1 MQVNNVLV
9 ATVEVIQKENKELFI
24 IQQKLEHALLKEPWK
39 PFADFERYKNLNSV
53 LIQRKVH

>member
-24 IQQKLEHALLKEPWK
+24 IQQKLEHALLKEP
-39 PFADFERYKNLNSV
+39 
-53 LIQRKVH
+53 